1 MFFKWNYFY
10 IELSGAGAGV
20 IAGLITLAPVPA
32 KKHSSGSSS
41 ETLKNINFQLVF
53 SLNTINGSTSTRSS
67 WELKVKNEKLLKGL
81 ICQDP

>member
-1 MFFKWNYFY
+1 MFLKWNYFY

-20 IAGLITLAPVPA
+20 IAGLITLAPASA

-53 SLNTINGSTSTRSS
+53 SLNEINESTSNRSS

-81 ICQDP
+81 ICRDP

>member
-20 IAGLITLAPVPA
+20 VAGLITLAPAPA
-32 KKHSSGSSS
+32 KKHGSGSSS
-41 ETLKNINFQLVF
+41 ETLKNINFQLVL
-53 SLNTINGSTSTRSS
+53 SLNKINGSTLTRST

-81 ICQDP
+81 ICQDQ